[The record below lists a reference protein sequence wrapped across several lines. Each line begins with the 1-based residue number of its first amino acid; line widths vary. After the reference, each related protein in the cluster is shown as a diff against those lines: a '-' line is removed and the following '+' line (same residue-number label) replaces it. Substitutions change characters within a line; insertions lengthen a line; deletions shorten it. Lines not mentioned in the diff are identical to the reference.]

1 MILQDLTQLLISDI
15 NNKMI
20 EFTGSTLN
28 TRELDELSYC
38 SDDETNRFIIAST
51 KRRCNRICSLK
62 LKKRECRNMFPFKN
76 KKNLFIIT
84 KTLNYILWTQLLTT
98 LLII

>member
-1 MILQDLTQLLISDI
+1 MILQDLTQLLILDI

-38 SDDETNRFIIAST
+38 SDDELID
-51 KRRCNRICSLK
+51 
-62 LKKRECRNMFPFKN
+62 
-76 KKNLFIIT
+76 
-84 KTLNYILWTQLLTT
+84 LL
-98 LLII
+98 LLLQKEDVIGFVV

>member
-28 TRELDELSYC
+28 TRELDELSCC
-38 SDDETNRFIIAST
+38 SDDELID
-51 KRRCNRICSLK
+51 
-62 LKKRECRNMFPFKN
+62 
-76 KKNLFIIT
+76 
-84 KTLNYILWTQLLTT
+84 LL
-98 LLII
+98 LLLQKEDVIGFVV